1 MGLFGW
7 ILYIVFGI
15 ITFFIISF
23 MENKYSLTKLHKLIF
38 SNICMIIIAGVL
50 CEFGGH
56 YTDNIFLLF
65 VFMMITDV
73 FYSNYFAGRDF
84 FDREEKKIY
93 YYILLVIS
101 GFIINQEFINRV
113 NQVFMTGEDLRL
125 ILWFLIIIFL
135 YKFMVNN
142 NILGESLKNNNKK
155 MSVDSVLVS
164 FAKLKH
170 KFYDECLYDNK
181 DIYNMIYTI
190 MIYENNR
197 RSKLVRNIDNF
208 KFKINGEK
216 RRLGI
221 MQVESKKF
229 ITDSESI
236 EIVHKKINKLYDK
249 AKSSKNN
256 DISSFV
262 FDSYSKND
270 SESLKYIYDIICKF

>member
-23 MENKYSLTKLHKLIF
+23 IENKYSLTKLHKLIF

-93 YYILLVIS
+93 YYILLIIS

-181 DIYNMIYTI
+181 DISNMIYTI

>member
-23 MENKYSLTKLHKLIF
+23 IENKYSLTKLHKLIF

-50 CEFGGH
+50 CEFCGY

-181 DIYNMIYTI
+181 DISNMVYTI

>member
-93 YYILLVIS
+93 YYILLIIS

-181 DIYNMIYTI
+181 DISNMIYTI

-270 SESLKYIYDIICKF
+270 SESLKYVYDIICKF

>member
-1 MGLFGW
+1 
-7 ILYIVFGI
+7 
-15 ITFFIISF
+15 
-23 MENKYSLTKLHKLIF
+23 
-38 SNICMIIIAGVL
+38 
-50 CEFGGH
+50 
-56 YTDNIFLLF
+56 
-65 VFMMITDV
+65 
-73 FYSNYFAGRDF
+73 
-84 FDREEKKIY
+84 
-93 YYILLVIS
+93 
-101 GFIINQEFINRV
+101 
-113 NQVFMTGEDLRL
+113 
-125 ILWFLIIIFL
+125 
-135 YKFMVNN
+135 MVNN

-181 DIYNMIYTI
+181 DISNMIYTI

-216 RRLGI
+216 RRLRI

>member
-23 MENKYSLTKLHKLIF
+23 IENKYSLTKLHKLIF

-50 CEFGGH
+50 CEFDGY

-73 FYSNYFAGRDF
+73 FYSNYFTGRDF

-181 DIYNMIYTI
+181 DISNMVYTI

-208 KFKINGEK
+208 KFKINGDK

-249 AKSSKNN
+249 AKSSKNK

>member
-50 CEFGGH
+50 CEFGGY

-93 YYILLVIS
+93 YYILLIIS

-181 DIYNMIYTI
+181 DISNMVYTI

-270 SESLKYIYDIICKF
+270 SESLKYIYDIVCKF

>member
-93 YYILLVIS
+93 YYILLIIS

-181 DIYNMIYTI
+181 DISNMIYTI

>member
-23 MENKYSLTKLHKLIF
+23 IENKYSLTKLHKLIF

-181 DIYNMIYTI
+181 DISNMIYTI

-270 SESLKYIYDIICKF
+270 SESLKYVYDIICKF

>member
-38 SNICMIIIAGVL
+38 SNICMIIIAGAL

-181 DIYNMIYTI
+181 DISNMIYTI

>member
-1 MGLFGW
+1 M
-7 ILYIVFGI
+7 LYK
-15 ITFFIISF
+15 T
-23 MENKYSLTKLHKLIF
+23 T
-38 SNICMIIIAGVL
+38 
-50 CEFGGH
+50 
-56 YTDNIFLLF
+56 
-65 VFMMITDV
+65 
-73 FYSNYFAGRDF
+73 
-84 FDREEKKIY
+84 IY

-101 GFIINQEFINRV
+101 GFIINQEFINIV
-113 NQVFMTGEDLRL
+113 NQVFMKGEDLRL

-142 NILGESLKNNNKK
+142 NILGETLKNNNKK

-181 DIYNMIYTI
+181 DISNMVYTI

-221 MQVESKKF
+221 M
-229 ITDSESI
+229 
-236 EIVHKKINKLYDK
+236 
-249 AKSSKNN
+249 
-256 DISSFV
+256 
-262 FDSYSKND
+262 
-270 SESLKYIYDIICKF
+270 

>member
-23 MENKYSLTKLHKLIF
+23 IENKYSLTKLHKLIF

-50 CEFGGH
+50 CEFGGY

-135 YKFMVNN
+135 
-142 NILGESLKNNNKK
+142 
-155 MSVDSVLVS
+155 
-164 FAKLKH
+164 
-170 KFYDECLYDNK
+170 
-181 DIYNMIYTI
+181 
-190 MIYENNR
+190 
-197 RSKLVRNIDNF
+197 
-208 KFKINGEK
+208 
-216 RRLGI
+216 
-221 MQVESKKF
+221 
-229 ITDSESI
+229 
-236 EIVHKKINKLYDK
+236 
-249 AKSSKNN
+249 
-256 DISSFV
+256 
-262 FDSYSKND
+262 
-270 SESLKYIYDIICKF
+270 

>member
-181 DIYNMIYTI
+181 DISNMIYTI

>member
-23 MENKYSLTKLHKLIF
+23 IENKYSLTKLHKLIF

-181 DIYNMIYTI
+181 DISNMIYTI

>member
-23 MENKYSLTKLHKLIF
+23 IENKYSLTKLHKLIF

-181 DIYNMIYTI
+181 DISNMVYTI

>member
-7 ILYIVFGI
+7 ISYIVFGI

-93 YYILLVIS
+93 YYILLIIS

-181 DIYNMIYTI
+181 DISNMIYTI

>member
-181 DIYNMIYTI
+181 DISNMIYTI

-270 SESLKYIYDIICKF
+270 SESLKYVYDIICKF

>member
-93 YYILLVIS
+93 YYILLIIS

-142 NILGESLKNNNKK
+142 NILGETLKNNNKK

-181 DIYNMIYTI
+181 DISNMVYTI

>member
-1 MGLFGW
+1 
-7 ILYIVFGI
+7 
-15 ITFFIISF
+15 
-23 MENKYSLTKLHKLIF
+23 
-38 SNICMIIIAGVL
+38 MIIIAGVL
-50 CEFGGH
+50 CEFGGY

-181 DIYNMIYTI
+181 DISNMVYTI

-249 AKSSKNN
+249 AKSSKNK

-270 SESLKYIYDIICKF
+270 SENLKYIYDIICKF

>member
-50 CEFGGH
+50 CEFDGY

-93 YYILLVIS
+93 YYILLIIS

-181 DIYNMIYTI
+181 DISNMVYTI